1 MMIFRV
7 DHGESVNW
15 VAIMYF
21 QLVKELI
28 RWDKCQKN
36 MIKGTTKKRSK
47 KKKMPFYHN
56 PRSFI
61 SEVVSIRRSRITRE
75 EETSKMISRG
85 QKKKRQ
91 YEGEVH

>member
-1 MMIFRV
+1 
-7 DHGESVNW
+7 
-15 VAIMYF
+15 MYF
-21 QLVKELI
+21 RLVKELI

-36 MIKGTTKKRSK
+36 MIKGTTKKRRK
-47 KKKMPFYHN
+47 NIYMPFFHN

-61 SEVVSIRRSRITRE
+61 SEVVSIRRSRIIKE
-75 EETSKMISRG
+75 EETSKTASRG

>member
-1 MMIFRV
+1 MMIFKV

-21 QLVKELI
+21 RLVKELI

-47 KKKMPFYHN
+47 NTYMPFCHN

-61 SEVVSIRRSRITRE
+61 SKVVSIRSRIRRE
-75 EETSKMISRG
+75 EETSKTASRG

-91 YEGEVH
+91 YEGKVH